1 MCIPSVRFN
10 TTSVSRIGSER
21 PLEKINDLTI
31 CKAGLGKFSGGFRKR
46 CTNCSEVSCTS
57 VTTPNRWETSE
68 ITFWGPTKKMM
79 LKHESNEASEHS
91 PYHHKEHTLI
101 TCLYYIYII
110 TCIYTQKTLFAGCLV
125 TCFYCTCFDAT
136 LQNHARSSASSFMSA
151 VSHSGLWLLSGFGV
165 LRQKPKEIWLW
176 QTYHHSEGFKWS
188 LETIDPHQKHAWN
201 PTWII

>member
-10 TTSVSRIGSER
+10 TTSVSRISSER

-110 TCIYTQKTLFAGCLV
+110 TCIYTQKNLVCRMFGHLFLLHMFWCNVTKPCQEQCVILYECCVAFRFVAAVRFRGFAAKTQGNMTLA
-125 TCFYCTCFDAT
+125 
-136 LQNHARSSASSFMSA
+136 N
-151 VSHSGLWLLSGFGV
+151 LSPFRR
-165 LRQKPKEIWLW
+165 L
-176 QTYHHSEGFKWS
+176 
-188 LETIDPHQKHAWN
+188 
-201 PTWII
+201 

>member
-10 TTSVSRIGSER
+10 TTSVSRISSER

-101 TCLYYIYII
+101 TCLYYIYIYNYLY
-110 TCIYTQKTLFAGCLV
+110 IYPKKPCLPDVWSPVFTAHVLMQRYKTMPGAVRHPLWVLCRIQVCGCCQVSGFCGKNPRKYDSGKPV
-125 TCFYCTCFDAT
+125 TIPKA
-136 LQNHARSSASSFMSA
+136 
-151 VSHSGLWLLSGFGV
+151 LSGV
-165 LRQKPKEIWLW
+165 SKL
-176 QTYHHSEGFKWS
+176 
-188 LETIDPHQKHAWN
+188 
-201 PTWII
+201 